1 LKLVEHSIKLQKQ
14 IEQLNQKLASFQAAE
29 LISQVQTLLVV
40 KRLSHCSKH
49 GCEIIR
55 NLHDSVKSKL
65 EDAVIVLAGVEGD
78 KVSLIASVAKQYTAI

>member
-1 LKLVEHSIKLQKQ
+1 
-14 IEQLNQKLASFQAAE
+14 LNQKLASFQAAE
-29 LISQVQTLLVV
+29 LLAKF
-40 KRLSHCSKH
+40 KRCWSSNAYHHCSKH

-65 EDAVIVLAGVEGD
+65 EDAVIILAGVEGD